1 MDKAMK
7 RILLLILSLLL
18 ALTPIFC
25 EEVEEE
31 SSSYTFSQIKES
43 MQSSNAELRKLNEVY
58 KQSLLDV
65 KDAKANY
72 QPTIEALV
80 TTTYMPNPPIGKT
93 SLSVDEL
100 SSQLGISI
108 PGAASG
114 EYVTLYKGMKD
125 LYYNVGVTITQPI
138 FTWGKIPKS
147 VKLYSE
153 IASIRALSV
162 KDTSDKLTVELK
174 TRLTAECYMDELFT
188 ILDET
193 KAKADEL
200 VDMSQ
205 AAYESGMLLKEDVT
219 SAKISAMEVDVKKAE
234 LEKEYK
240 DNLKSIKTISGL
252 DELES
257 TNIDYTVNE
266 DEINAIAA
274 LDKDDVLAL
283 VTRSDSATI
292 SMLKGQT
299 RAYEL
304 KKEIAKASLYWKPD
318 FALQVSLTYGGSA
331 VPLVEKNWY
340 RTDDYGLYIT
350 FAISTTIWDG
360 GKKLNAVKYAESE
373 VQGTIADY
381 DNAIDEL
388 TTAAETNM
396 SQIEL
401 SKAKIEYYSLKIEQ
415 EEEKLDLLNRQY
427 EAGAISKTD
436 VLKEEIELLSAKATM
451 IQEKITLSQAAYT
464 IAYLTGILE

>member
-1 MDKAMK
+1 MK

-18 ALTPIFC
+18 ALTPLFC
-25 EEVEEE
+25 EEVEKE
-31 SSSYTFSQIKES
+31 SSCYTFSQIKES
-43 MQSSNAELRKLNEVY
+43 MQSSNAELRKLNETY
-58 KQSLLDV
+58 RQSLLDV

-114 EYVTLYKGMKD
+114 EYVTLYNGMKD
-125 LYYNVGVTITQPI
+125 LYYNVGVTVTQPI

-162 KDTSDKLTVELK
+162 KDEEDKLTVELK
-174 TRLTAECYMDELFT
+174 TRLTAACYMDELFT

-193 KAKADEL
+193 KTKADEL

-205 AAYESGMLLKEDVT
+205 AAYENGMLLKEDVT
-219 SAKISAMEVDVKKAE
+219 SAKISAMEVDVKRAE

-252 DELES
+252 DELDYES
-257 TNIDYTVNE
+257 IDYTVNE
-266 DEINAIAA
+266 DEINAIAD
-274 LDKDDVLAL
+274 LEKDDVLAL

-292 SMLKGQT
+292 SMLRGQT

-331 VPLVEKNWY
+331 LPLVEKNWY

-373 VQGTIADY
+373 VAGTICDY
-381 DNAIDEL
+381 DEAVNEL
-388 TTAAETNM
+388 TTTAETNM
-396 SQIEL
+396 SQIAL
-401 SKAKIEYYSLKIEQ
+401 SRAKIEYYSLKVEMA
-415 EEEKLDLLNRQY
+415 EEKLDLLERQY
-427 EAGAISKTD
+427 KAGSIAKTD

-451 IQEKITLSQAAYT
+451 IQEKITLSRAAYT
-464 IAYLTGILE
+464 VAYLTGILE